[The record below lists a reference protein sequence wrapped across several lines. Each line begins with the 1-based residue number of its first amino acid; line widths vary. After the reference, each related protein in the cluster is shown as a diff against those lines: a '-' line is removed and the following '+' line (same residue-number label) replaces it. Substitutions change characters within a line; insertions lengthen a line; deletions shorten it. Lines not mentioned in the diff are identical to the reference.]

1 MAGTGLFTSDCTDS
15 SLAWLDPGCLLDSAG
30 TSIGTAATSALEP
43 VWIILGVLILLVVL
57 IGALPNFRAALGNL
71 RIVL

>member
-30 TSIGTAATSALEP
+30 TSIGTSVTSALEP
-43 VWIILGVLILLVVL
+43 VWIILAVVVL
-57 IGALPNFRAALGNL
+57 IVVLLGSLPNFRAALGNL